1 LLAQLSTTTGSGSDL
16 VDLLIALRRVRE
28 GKVYRVAILLG
39 LKVVGLRVIVDDVG
53 QVLGVASVSRA

>member
-1 LLAQLSTTTGSGSDL
+1 MLAQLSTTTGSGSDL

-39 LKVVGLRVIVDDVG
+39 LKVIGLRVIVDDVG

>member
-1 LLAQLSTTTGSGSDL
+1 MLAQLSTTTGSGSDL

-53 QVLGVASVSRA
+53 QVLGVAGASRA